1 MAVQCSGT
9 ARPSQFVAP
18 LTYTLS
24 TWAICSTPPPRPTPR
39 FTVSP
44 VSRPSSSRKGWA
56 TSVSPAS
63 APPRQANRTNISP
76 GWNRPASSRRTRP
89 LRSSAS
95 SSREVVLLARPVAAA
110 SSVNVTAPGAC
121 TTSVSSRAARST
133 ACVPP
138 RLLTT
143 RLPVDSCDSPLPSST
158 LRNSVLLCDPTIG
171 VLAGQG
177 RIGQSKCRP
186 GVSRKGQVAMFR
198 NTMPRYEILSDDAVA
213 VLDRGWR
220 RIVSEIGVQF
230 AKPEAVELFRQAGQQ
245 VDGDVVKFDPEFV
258 LEQAAKAPR
267 EFDVQ
272 ARNPANSVHIGG
284 DDMVFGAVYGSPF
297 IREGEVRRDATLD
310 DFHRLAMLA
319 QSFPELDSAGGV
331 ICEPNDAPLDSRHL
345 DMVYALQT
353 VTDKIYMGNVVS
365 GPNAADTIAMTSI
378 LFGGRDAIERV
389 PATISLINCNSPLRW
404 DDRMLDAQFE
414 YNRAAQPVVLT
425 PFLLMGAMSPV
436 TIPAALVQQLA
447 EALSGIALAQLIR
460 PGCPVIFGSFLSNI
474 DMQSGSPSFGT
485 PESAIGLLCTGQ
497 LARHYGLPFRTGG
510 GLNSSQTADEAL
522 MTLLPTFLAG
532 TNFVM
537 HAAGWLEGGLVSCYE
552 KFIIDIELL
561 RELRVEF
568 TPLEITEESLA
579 FGAHEEVGHGGHFL
593 GAAHTMERFRD
604 CFQRPMLSS
613 TTNFERWLKLG
624 GKDTAARAGE
634 IWRKKLEE
642 FTPPPLDDAIRAEL
656 DDFVARRRREI
667 DD

>member
-1 MAVQCSGT
+1 M
-9 ARPSQFVAP
+9 FV
-18 LTYTLS
+18 
-24 TWAICSTPPPRPTPR
+24 
-39 FTVSP
+39 
-44 VSRPSSSRKGWA
+44 
-56 TSVSPAS
+56 
-63 APPRQANRTNISP
+63 
-76 GWNRPASSRRTRP
+76 
-89 LRSSAS
+89 
-95 SSREVVLLARPVAAA
+95 
-110 SSVNVTAPGAC
+110 
-121 TTSVSSRAARST
+121 
-133 ACVPP
+133 
-138 RLLTT
+138 
-143 RLPVDSCDSPLPSST
+143 
-158 LRNSVLLCDPTIG
+158 
-171 VLAGQG
+171 
-177 RIGQSKCRP
+177 
-186 GVSRKGQVAMFR
+186 
-198 NTMPRYEILSDDAVA
+198 NTMPRYEILSADSIA

-220 RIVSEIGVQF
+220 RIVSEVGIQF
-230 AKPEAVELFRQAGQQ
+230 AKPEAVELFAKAGQQ
-245 VDGDVVKFDPEFV
+245 VDGDVVKLDPEFV
-258 LEQAAKAPR
+258 LEQVAKAPR

-272 ARNPANSVHIGG
+272 ARNPANTVHIGG
-284 DDMVFGAVYGSPF
+284 DHMVFSAVYGCPF
-297 IREGEVRRDATLD
+297 VREGDVRRDATLQ
-310 DFHRLAMLA
+310 DFRQLASLSQA
-319 QSFPELDSAGGV
+319 YAELDSAGGV

-345 DMVYALQT
+345 DMIYALQT
-353 VTDKIYMGNVVS
+353 LTDKIYMGNVVS
-365 GPNAADTIAMTSI
+365 GPNAADTIKMTEI
-378 LFGGRDAIERV
+378 LFGGLGGKGRAAIERT

-414 YNRAAQPVVLT
+414 YNRANQPVVLT

-436 TIPAALVQQLA
+436 TIPAALAQQLA

-510 GLNSSQTADEAL
+510 GLNSSQTADAQSAYEAL

-552 KFIIDIELL
+552 KFIIDVELL

-593 GAAHTMERFRD
+593 GAAHTMERFRE
-604 CFQRPMLSS
+604 CFYRPMLSS
-613 TTNFERWLKLG
+613 TANFERWIKLG

-634 IWRKKLEE
+634 IWHKKLEE

-656 DDFVARRRREI
+656 DDFVARRRRELG
-667 DD
+667 D